1 MTEWVSELRSGKY
14 KQGYG
19 LLKQIDDEEVILK
32 HCCLGVLCEL
42 YQSEM
47 KNNKKKQL
55 DEAEGHHPDH
65 LLDLHVAYS
74 FDQNETTL
82 PEAVR
87 DWSGLHDCDGGL
99 PNDIPAIYKSLAD
112 MNDHGES
119 FENIANFIEKEWE
132 KL

>member
-1 MTEWVSELRSGKY
+1 MKKNIMTEWVGELRSDKY
-14 KQGYG
+14 KQGPF
-19 LLKQIDDEEVILK
+19 LLKQKDENGTLQ

-47 KNNKKKQL
+47 KKNKKKQL
-55 DEAEGHHPDH
+55 DED
-65 LLDLHVAYS
+65 LDNSGDAAAYS

-87 DWSGLHDCDGGL
+87 DWSGLHDCDGGGGF
-99 PNDIPAIYKSLAD
+99 PNTTGFTSLAD
-112 MNDHGES
+112 MNDRGAS
-119 FENIANFIEKEWE
+119 FETIANFIEKEWE

>member
-1 MTEWVSELRSGKY
+1 MKKNIMTEWVSELRSGKY

-65 LLDLHVAYS
+65 LLDLHGMIVRHHRQFVGGQLVAPPPAS
-74 FDQNETTL
+74 TL
-82 PEAVR
+82 
-87 DWSGLHDCDGGL
+87 
-99 PNDIPAIYKSLAD
+99 
-112 MNDHGES
+112 
-119 FENIANFIEKEWE
+119 
-132 KL
+132 